1 MLKSNKI
8 KSGRIRHSVD
18 RIGILCHSQSM
29 RGIISA
35 PQATFSKAFTI
46 IEIIVVIVIIAIAAA
61 IIVPYAIET
70 TTSQARSA
78 ARMIMS
84 DLTYAQN
91 EAIVTQTPITVTF
104 DISSNSYTISNES
117 GPLIHPITK
126 KAYVVDLDMISG
138 FENVVISSASFG
150 GSAAVTF
157 DAIGAPSNGGTVV
170 VSAGQHSYTITVA
183 PVTGKITV
191 SQ

>member
-1 MLKSNKI
+1 MKSKKMLKSNKI
-8 KSGRIRHSVD
+8 KSGRIRHSAG
-18 RIGILCHSQSM
+18 RIGILCHPQGV

-35 PQATFSKAFTI
+35 PRATLFRAFTI

-61 IIVPYAIET
+61 IIIPYAIET

-104 DISSNSYTISNES
+104 DISGNSYTISNES

-126 KAYVVDLDMISG
+126 KAYVVDLDTISG
-138 FENVVISSASFG
+138 FENVVLSSASFG
-150 GSAAVTF
+150 G
-157 DAIGAPSNGGTVV
+157 PSM
-170 VSAGQHSYTITVA
+170 Q
-183 PVTGKITV
+183 
-191 SQ
+191 